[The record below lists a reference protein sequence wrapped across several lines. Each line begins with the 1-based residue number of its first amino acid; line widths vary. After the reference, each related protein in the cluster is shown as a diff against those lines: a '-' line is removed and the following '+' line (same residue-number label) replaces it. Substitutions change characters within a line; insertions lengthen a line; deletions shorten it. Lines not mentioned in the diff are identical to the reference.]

1 MNRWIR
7 QLHRFLGVFFAPM
20 LLLYIATGWWQ
31 TVTVNRNKGL
41 GFGRSWIERLS
52 TIHID
57 QYFPWGMRDYSTYLY
72 KGLVIA
78 MSVGLIITTLLGLV
92 MGFRFGKSKITMILT
107 LAAGILVPI
116 LLLYLGEGAKKQMH
130 PPAPPEHAD
139 NAGR

>member
-1 MNRWIR
+1 MNRWLR
-7 QLHRFLGVFFAPM
+7 QLHRYLGVFFAPL

-41 GFGRSWIERLS
+41 GFGKSWIERLS

-72 KGLVIA
+72 KGFVIA

-92 MGFRFGKSKITMILT
+92 MGFRFSKSKITMTVT

-116 LLLYLGEGAKKQMH
+116 LLLYFGEGAKKQMH
-130 PPAPPEHAD
+130 PQAPPEHTD